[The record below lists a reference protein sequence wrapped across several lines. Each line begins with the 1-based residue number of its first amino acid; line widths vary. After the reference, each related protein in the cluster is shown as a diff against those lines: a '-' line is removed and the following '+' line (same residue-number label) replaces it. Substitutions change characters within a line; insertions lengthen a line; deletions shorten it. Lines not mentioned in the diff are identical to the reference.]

1 MAQYVKFLRGS
12 PVAYLNLAVKDPD
25 TLYFIYEED
34 KDTGLLYLGTKLIAG
49 GASGVSI
56 NDIEGISISGDLSEK
71 SFLVY
76 DAKAKAWVNKSLIDL
91 TFDGTTAGFVPAPA
105 SGADDLFLK
114 SDGTWGA
121 PPVAASHTVL
131 TFSNT
136 DHSTHSDLIA
146 KETYGLDFIDGDI
159 IIIKDY
165 IGLGLDAKEKWQ
177 YTSYV
182 YDAKAWHAMDGN
194 YNAENVYFD
203 EDLLTTTAIGTI
215 TLKNGQATI
224 PTAGKNLKEV
234 FNTIFV
240 KEKNPSTTQP
250 SVSVS
255 LTEAGSYEVGTT
267 LTPHYS
273 ASLNA
278 GSYTYGPA
286 TGVSAESWS
295 ISDTASKTATTA
307 SGSLPDVK
315 VIDGINYTV
324 SATATYSDGAIPLTN
339 TGN

>member
-1 MAQYVKFLRGS
+1 
-12 PVAYLNLAVKDPD
+12 
-25 TLYFIYEED
+25 
-34 KDTGLLYLGTKLIAG
+34 
-49 GASGVSI
+49 
-56 NDIEGISISGDLSEK
+56 
-71 SFLVY
+71 
-76 DAKAKAWVNKSLIDL
+76 
-91 TFDGTTAGFVPAPA
+91 
-105 SGADDLFLK
+105 
-114 SDGTWGA
+114 
-121 PPVAASHTVL
+121 
-131 TFSNT
+131 
-136 DHSTHSDLIA
+136 
-146 KETYGLDFIDGDI
+146 
-159 IIIKDY
+159 
-165 IGLGLDAKEKWQ
+165 
-177 YTSYV
+177 
-182 YDAKAWHAMDGN
+182 MDGN

-339 TGN
+339 TGNQYTSGQIKAGSKSGTSSAITGYRNTFYGALAAKSTLTSDIIRGLTPSGFAVSNGSAIDIDVPVGALRVVFAYPATLQDLTQILDKNDSNSNIISGFTKTEIDVEGANDYDAIAYKVYYIDFANPYDTTNVFKVTI